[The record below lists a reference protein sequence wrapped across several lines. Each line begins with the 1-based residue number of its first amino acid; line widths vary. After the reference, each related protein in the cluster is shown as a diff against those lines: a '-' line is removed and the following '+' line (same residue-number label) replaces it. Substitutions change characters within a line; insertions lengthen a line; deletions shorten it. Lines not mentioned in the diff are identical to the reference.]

1 MNTKVEALAQK
12 ANEIRKLTLKEIGE
26 LGVGHIGGCLS
37 LCETLAALYFDIMKV
52 DPKNPKWAER
62 DRLVLSKGHGG
73 PALYAALALKG
84 YIPIALLD
92 TLNRPGTT
100 LPSHCDMQ
108 KTPGIDMTTGSLGQG
123 FSAATGM
130 ALGAKM
136 DKLPCYIYTIIGD
149 GETNEGQIW
158 EAAMFA
164 GGRRLDNLIAFTDY
178 NKLQLDG
185 YTQDINPLEPL
196 DEKWRSF
203 GWHVQSVDGHD
214 IAAILYAVKQAQQ
227 VRGKPSMI
235 LLNTLKGKGAY
246 FCEDMVSSHNM
257 KITEDMWKTAVAQ
270 LEGMEVAQ

>member
-1 MNTKVEALAQK
+1 MNDKIAGLQRQ
-12 ANEIRKLTLKEIGE
+12 ANEIRKLTIREIGM

-37 LCETLAALYFDIMKV
+37 LCEVLAALCFSIMRV
-52 DPKNPKWAER
+52 DAENPGWRER

-84 YIPIALLD
+84 FIPVSLLD

-100 LPSHCDMQ
+100 LPSHCDMR

-123 FSAATGM
+123 FSAAVGM
-130 ALGAKM
+130 ALGAEM
-136 DKLPCYIYTIIGD
+136 DRLPSYVYTVIGD

-196 DEKWRSF
+196 DDKWRSF
-203 GWHVQSVDGHD
+203 GWHVQSIDGHD
-214 IAAILYAVKQAQQ
+214 IGAILYAVNQAQKIK
-227 VRGKPSMI
+227 GKPSMI
-235 LLNTLKGKGAY
+235 LLNTIKGKGAY
-246 FCEDMVSSHNM
+246 FSEDQVGSHNM
-257 KITEDMWKTAVAQ
+257 QVTEDMWKTAVAQ
-270 LEGMEVAQ
+270 LEEEGA